1 MTDPLTVARQLARRL
16 DTRPRYNYTI
26 SRRHRFVYYRVAKV
40 ATRSI
45 SAWLREQLDPEP
57 VYLSGRPTPLDPFHR
72 LFRFGFVRNPWD
84 RLVSCWLDKVVG
96 PTDYWSGTPL
106 KGLPFDEFV
115 HHIATWDLDTCDRH
129 VRRQSALLPPR
140 GLDFIGRFEH
150 LAEGIEQV
158 ADRLGIPAELPQ
170 RNTSADRDTYHAYY
184 TPELA
189 ELVSRLYAPDVARFG
204 YRFEQ

>member
-1 MTDPLTVARQLARRL
+1 MTQPLTAAREVARRV
-16 DTRPRYNYTI
+16 DPRPRYNYTI
-26 SRRHRFVYYRVAKV
+26 SRPHRFVYYRVAKV

-45 SAWLREQLDPEP
+45 SSWLREQLEPEP
-57 VYLSGRPTPLDPFHR
+57 VYLSGRPAPFDPFHR

-115 HHIATWDLDTCDRH
+115 RHIADWDLDTCDRH
-129 VRRQSALLPPR
+129 VRRQSALLPPK
-140 GLDFIGRFEH
+140 GLDFIGRFEQ
-150 LAEGIEQV
+150 LEAGIEHI
-158 ADRLGIPAELPQ
+158 AHRLGISRELPK
-170 RNTSADRDTYHAYY
+170 RNVRTERDTYHAYY

-189 ELVSRLYAPDVARFG
+189 ELVGRLYAADLTRFG
-204 YRFEQ
+204 YRFEG